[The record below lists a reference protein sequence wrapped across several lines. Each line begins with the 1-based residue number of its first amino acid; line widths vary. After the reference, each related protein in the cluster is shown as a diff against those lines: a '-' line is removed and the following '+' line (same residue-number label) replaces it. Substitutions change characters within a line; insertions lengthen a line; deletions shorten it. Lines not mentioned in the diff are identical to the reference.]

1 MSEMSPDSDP
11 DVQHQQEQE
20 QEQQQEDEAARQA
33 ADTIRSISRL
43 EESN

>member
-11 DVQHQQEQE
+11 DVQQ
-20 QEQQQEDEAARQA
+20 QQQEDEAARQA
-33 ADTIRSISRL
+33 ADTVRSISRL

>member
-11 DVQHQQEQE
+11 DVQQEQE
-20 QEQQQEDEAARQA
+20 QEQQQQEDEAARQA

>member
-11 DVQHQQEQE
+11 DVQ
-20 QEQQQEDEAARQA
+20 EQQQEQDEAARQA
-33 ADTIRSISRL
+33 ADTVRSISRL

>member
-11 DVQHQQEQE
+11 DVQHQQE

>member
-11 DVQHQQEQE
+11 DLQQ
-20 QEQQQEDEAARQA
+20 QQQQQDQPQEDEAARQA
-33 ADTIRSISRL
+33 ADTVRSISRL